1 MWRFIIVTVAFI
13 SSAIAQDSVSL
24 RFDKIEVQSLAKA
37 VFSEILKRPYVVD
50 DEVGKKT
57 VSINIQAVDKP
68 MVAFTLAAVLETS
81 GVDVKERQGIVF
93 IGARRDDELIVHRL
107 HHRQSAAVL
116 DLLRSAFPSVQAQVQ
131 KSQQGSSSAVPSLVS
146 SQSAVQ
152 SGSSSPG
159 GFAAALQSE
168 VQGAKAATAETQSGF
183 RADDAEWLV
192 FRVASKDARA
202 ARELIQLIDTPVD
215 NLQVRAVAYDVTVTT
230 DAGSA
235 FELTANILGG
245 KLGIN
250 LGGPSIS
257 RANALTIKTANI
269 EAVLKVL
276 DSDGRYRSV
285 SRPVVRV
292 RSGGKGRFSVGEE
305 VPTLGGVTT
314 NVGGATQSVVYK
326 QAGTIFEV
334 QPVVKEGGIDL
345 RIQQTVSGFRQT
357 STSQLNSPTLNK
369 RELQTD
375 LTVQPGELIVIAGLD
390 ADEDSDAGR
399 SFFGFSLGS
408 SRTVSKR
415 QTILLLEVNKS

>member
-24 RFDKIEVQSLAKA
+24 RFDKIEVQALAKA
-37 VFSEILKRPYVVD
+37 VFAEILKRPYVVD

-81 GVDVKERQGIVF
+81 GVDVKERHGIVF

-116 DLLRSAFPSVQAQVQ
+116 DLLRSAFPSVQAQAQ
-131 KSQQGSSSAVPSLVS
+131 KAQQGSPSGVPSLVS
-146 SQSAVQ
+146 SQPAQ

-168 VQGAKAATAETQSGF
+168 VQGTKAATAETQSGF

-202 ARELIQLIDTPVD
+202 ARDLIQLIDTPVD

-375 LTVQPGELIVIAGLD
+375 LTVQPGELVVIAGLD

-408 SRTVSKR
+408 SRASIKR

>member
-13 SSAIAQDSVSL
+13 SHAIAADSVSL
-24 RFDKIEVQSLAKA
+24 RFDKIEVQALAKA
-37 VFSEILKRPYVVD
+37 VFAEILKRPYVVD
-50 DEVGKKT
+50 DEVGKKS

-68 MVAFTLAAVLETS
+68 LVAFTLAAVLESS

-93 IGARRDDELIVHRL
+93 IGPRREDELIVHRL

-116 DLLRSAFPSVQAQVQ
+116 DLLRVAFPSVQVQSQ
-131 KSQQGSSSAVPSLVS
+131 KSQQGSSSVFPALVS
-146 SQSAVQ
+146 SQPVQ
-152 SGSSSPG
+152 SGQSSTG
-159 GFAAALQSE
+159 GFAAALQSDI
-168 VQGAKAATAETQSGF
+168 QGTKTATAETQSGF

-192 FRVASKDARA
+192 FRVSAKDARA
-202 ARELIQLIDTPVD
+202 ARDLIQLLDTPVD
-215 NLQVRAVAYDVTVTT
+215 NLQVRAVAYDVTVTG

-245 KLGIN
+245 KLG
-250 LGGPSIS
+250 LSLAGPSLS
-257 RANALTIKTANI
+257 RAGALTFKNGNI

-276 DSDGRYRSV
+276 DSDGRFRSV

-314 NVGGATQSVVYK
+314 NAGGASQSVVYK

-375 LTVQPGELIVIAGLD
+375 LTVQPGELVVIAGLD
-390 ADEDSDAGR
+390 ADEDSDSGR
-399 SFFGFSLGS
+399 SFFGFSLGN
-408 SRTVSKR
+408 SRQTSKR
-415 QTILLLEVNKS
+415 QTILLLEVNKT